1 MNQLLAY
8 RFPPGTASEGRLL
21 GALERAFGG
30 GAVRVHDLLFVTRD
44 AATGEPQAVT
54 GRGRGEGSL
63 VTRLVDF
70 RLDAAERARATARAL
85 RAYERDGVPNPVGR
99 IAEALPPGGVFAA
112 LLVARTSV
120 DALDEALKGC
130 GGALL
135 VSEPV
140 SEEKLVLLESRIV
153 GAAMG

>member
-1 MNQLLAY
+1 MNQLVAY
-8 RFPPGTASEGRLL
+8 RFAPGMASEGRLL

-54 GRGRGEGSL
+54 GHGRGEGSL
-63 VTRLVDF
+63 VTSLVDF

-99 IAEALPPGGVFAA
+99 LAETLPPGGAFAA

-120 DALDEALKGC
+120 GALGDALEGC

-140 SEEKLVLLESRIV
+140 SEAQLVLLESRIV
-153 GAAMG
+153 GAAMA